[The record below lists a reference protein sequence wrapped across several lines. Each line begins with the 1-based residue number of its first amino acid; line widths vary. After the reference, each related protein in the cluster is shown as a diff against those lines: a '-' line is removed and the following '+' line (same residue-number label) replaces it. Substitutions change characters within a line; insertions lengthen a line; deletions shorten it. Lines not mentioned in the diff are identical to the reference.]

1 SSPPQPIIKVIA
13 PKAKALVK
21 IFFIFTPILKIKLI

>member
-1 SSPPQPIIKVIA
+1 VIA

>member
-1 SSPPQPIIKVIA
+1 IA

>member
-1 SSPPQPIIKVIA
+1 VIA

-21 IFFIFTPILKIKLI
+21 IFFIIFAPSFKIKLI

>member
-1 SSPPQPIIKVIA
+1 A

>member
-1 SSPPQPIIKVIA
+1 PSPQSTIKVIA

-21 IFFIFTPILKIKLI
+21 IFFIIFAPSFKIKLI

>member
-1 SSPPQPIIKVIA
+1 KVIA